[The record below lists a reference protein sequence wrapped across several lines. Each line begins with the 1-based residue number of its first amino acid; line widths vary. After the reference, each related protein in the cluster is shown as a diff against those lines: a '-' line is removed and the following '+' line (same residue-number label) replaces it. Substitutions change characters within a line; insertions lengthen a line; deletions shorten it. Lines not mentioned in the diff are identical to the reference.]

1 MVWLGFPNIC
11 FSAVSDKPAPEHSG
25 IQPETD
31 VPSADAASGSTE
43 EEASCEKGANQE
55 RCSQSPD
62 PAALVLLASEEPPS
76 QPESSGLT
84 AVDEGSTRSAA
95 LQETDDSDDD
105 PVLIPG
111 ARYRGGPGHRWGQ
124 YLALLAFP
132 CKPGRLLQI

>member
-132 CKPGRLLQI
+132 LQI